1 MSRVVISA
9 RRSSCSSGG
18 SSVPDSRGAGCR
30 PRCRLAGGRGPRP
43 GPWRPPDHP
52 DRRPPRR
59 PSAGTGCTPRQG
71 HRARWRRC
79 RRPRRG
85 RCTAPARCR
94 ARPAGARRGF
104 CSGRGNCH
112 RAVELGHAVAER
124 LVEPGPGGEPAGD
137 QHGDDLGVCGDLAG
151 DAQPVAPHQRQVI
164 VDVTV
169 EGRDDVRQDRP
180 AVLLLI
186 EGMGV
191 GLVDHAD
198 AGPPGVA
205 QDMQL
210 PSAARGGAAT
220 RRR

>member
-1 MSRVVISA
+1 MPSKVPARWRSRTTTWPLA
-9 RRSSCSSGG
+9 AAG
-18 SSVPDSRGAGCR
+18 SS
-30 PRCRLAGGRGPRP
+30 
-43 GPWRPPDHP
+43 

-124 LVEPGPGGEPAGD
+124 LVELGPEASRRATSTGMT
-137 QHGDDLGVCGDLAG
+137 LASVVITG

-205 QDMQL
+205 QDDAGCTIGRQ
-210 PSAARGGAAT
+210 GAVQQ